1 MPETTMKN
9 YLLRVAAWLSQG
21 ANCILFAGHE
31 DQTVS
36 ARAYMRRDH
45 SRFWLWMYK
54 ALNRVFKLLLRQ
66 ENHCLSS
73 HLRDL
78 RSASELG
85 RA

>member
-1 MPETTMKN
+1 
-9 YLLRVAAWLSQG
+9 
-21 ANCILFAGHE
+21 
-31 DQTVS
+31 
-36 ARAYMRRDH
+36 
-45 SRFWLWMYK
+45 MYK
-54 ALNRVFKLLLRQ
+54 TLNRVFKLLLRQ